1 MARIFI
7 LGASG
12 AGTSTLGAA
21 VATALGVPHIDVDN
35 YYWLPTDPP
44 FTTSRPREERLS
56 KLVRELD
63 AHENWVLEGSIS
75 TWGDSLIPRYE
86 LVVFLAVDAPV
97 RMERLRQRERLRYGC
112 RIEPGGD
119 MAEQNAAFLA
129 WAAAY
134 DIAGFEQ
141 RSRAGHEAWLAGITM
156 PVLRLDGSKPPAVLR
171 DAVLSAIRPSS

>member
-21 VATALGVPHIDVDN
+21 VADALDVPHFDVDQF
-35 YYWLPTDPP
+35 YWLPTNPP
-44 FTTSRPREERLS
+44 FTTPRPLDERMSLLASR
-56 KLVRELD
+56 LD
-63 AHENWVLEGSIS
+63 AHDSWVLEGSMLK
-75 TWGDSLIPRYE
+75 WGDALIPRFE
-86 LVVFLAVDAPV
+86 LVVFLTVDPTI

-119 MAEQNAAFLA
+119 MVEQSAAFLT

-134 DIAGFEQ
+134 DTAGLEQ
-141 RSRAGHEAWLAGITM
+141 RSRAGHEAWLEGITV
-156 PVLRLDGSKPPAVLR
+156 PILRLDGAEPIDFLR
-171 DAVLSAIRPSS
+171 DAVLSAI